1 MISNINHSHVD
12 AINKFLATTTGREKL
27 CRLVQYFSRFYV
39 FYLTR
44 AGASKDVIKRWAELK
59 GHIGN
64 ARKFFRLLKPIE
76 FAQNGVKGLTLQDP
90 VLRATTVI
98 KQAGMFLYYTTEAIN
113 LGNLINFRKVD
124 NIKKITTFGQK
135 CWFVALTASL
145 VSGLYKFKLLAAK
158 EAKLATS
165 EKVDQADAKK
175 LAKDQFNTRYQ
186 FIQDCCDIIIPTAG
200 LGWIGFDEGIVGIAG
215 MITSAMAARNQW
227 YKVNPQ

>member
-1 MISNINHSHVD
+1 MVLSHAHAD

-44 AGASKDVIKRWAELK
+44 TGASKDVIKRWAELK
-59 GHIGN
+59 SHIGN

-76 FAQNGVKGLTLQDP
+76 FAQTGIKGLSIQDP
-90 VLRATTVI
+90 VLKATTVI

-113 LGNLINFRKVD
+113 LGNITSFRKVD
-124 NIKKITTFGQK
+124 NIKSITTFGQK

-145 VSGLYKFKLLAAK
+145 VSGLYKFKVLAAK
-158 EAKLATS
+158 EARLTS
-165 EKVDQADAKK
+165 NEKTDQADLKK
-175 LAKDQFNTRYQ
+175 LYKDQFTARYQ
-186 FIQDCCDIIIPTAG
+186 FVQDACDIIIPTAG

-227 YKVNPQ
+227 YKVNA